1 MKEIL
6 GQPNTT
12 QINILMKEKQTYHY
26 RGQRCGCREGGGWE
40 RNGLGFQDQEI
51 QAITYRLDKQQGS
64 NIYHGELYPMIKH
77 NKKNME
83 KNIKISVNI
92 KIL

>member
-1 MKEIL
+1 MVAE
-6 GQPNTT
+6 
-12 QINILMKEKQTYHY
+12 
-26 RGQRCGCREGGGWE
+26 REGDGREMDWDFRIRRYKLLHIGWI
-40 RNGLGFQDQEI
+40 NNKVVTYTMGNYI
-51 QAITYRLDKQQGS
+51 Q
-64 NIYHGELYPMIKH
+64 YPMIKH